1 MLLKRIEIRNL
12 RKIKQADID
21 FHGPGLQI
29 IQGANKAGKSTIA
42 QSIALTFEGPKSYT
56 PGMITDG
63 ESHAEIIAY
72 TDDGLQIKTSIKD
85 TVKDTVKQSIAKY
98 NDDLQRYAAVS
109 GGVREF
115 LNSLRSGLEMP
126 WALRSKT
133 DAQIIEIL
141 KDRAGVSAK
150 IDQIDCEIKDK
161 ETTRTE
167 TGRDKKKL
175 GELGKAPEE
184 KKHPPKI
191 DELKAEREAATKYLK
206 IQREVFDKA
215 AEYLRGKCSF
225 ASIEDIEGMKAEVD
239 QSVKCAKK
247 KLADAGKAYK
257 QAEVDEMDR
266 KFVEWNTEEEA
277 AKTWDAYVEKKQSI
291 ERLTVQYDKLTE
303 EIEALRESRKK
314 TLSEITLIKDL
325 TIGEDN
331 MLYHKG
337 ILRGITDSNDKDN
350 WSTAESIQVFFSL
363 GARFSGELKILI
375 VDNTESLDSKSVTAI
390 SDWAEKS
397 NFLVILLKVAD
408 MPESFEE
415 NIIYLS
421 EGTVLQ
427 KRTAEGKPSALE
439 E

>member
-1 MLLKRIEIRNL
+1 MALLKRIEIRNL

-85 TVKDTVKQSIAKY
+85 TVKQSIAKY
-98 NDDLQRYAAVS
+98 NDDLQRYAVVS

-126 WALRSKT
+126 WALRTKT

-175 GELGKAPEE
+175 GEPGKTPEE

-191 DELKAEREAATKYLK
+191 DDLKAEREAATKYLK
-206 IQREVFDKA
+206 IQREVFDRA

-225 ASIEDIEGMKAEVD
+225 DSIEDIEGLKAEVD
-239 QSVKCAKK
+239 QAVKCAKK
-247 KLADAGKAYK
+247 RLDEAGKAYT

-277 AKTWDAYVEKKQSI
+277 AKTWDAYVEKKASI
-291 ERLTVQYDKLTE
+291 ERLAGQYDKLTK
-303 EIEALRESRKK
+303 EIEALRETRKK
-314 TLSEITLIKDL
+314 TLSEITLIDGL

-337 ILRGITDSNDKDN
+337 ILRGITDTNDKDN
-350 WSTAESIQVFFSL
+350 WSTAESIQVFFSI
-363 GARFSGELKILI
+363 GAAFSGKLKVLV
-375 VDNTESLDSKSVTAI
+375 VDNAESLDGKTTAAI
-390 SDWAEKS
+390 SKWAETS
-397 NFLVILLKVAD
+397 AYLVILLKVAD
-408 MPESFEE
+408 MPENLEDG
-415 NIIYLS
+415 IIYLK
-421 EGTVLQ
+421 EGEVVT
-427 KRTAEGKPSALE
+427 K
-439 E
+439 

>member
-1 MLLKRIEIRNL
+1 MALLKRIEIRNL

-85 TVKDTVKQSIAKY
+85 TVKQSISQY
-98 NDDLQRYAAVS
+98 NEDLQRYAAVS

-133 DAQIIEIL
+133 DAQIIETL

-150 IDQIDCEIKDK
+150 IAQIDNEIKNK
-161 ETTRTE
+161 ELTRTE

-175 GELGKAPEE
+175 GELGNEPEQKE
-184 KKHPPKI
+184 HPPKI
-191 DELKAEREAATKYLK
+191 DELKTERETATKYLK

-225 ASIEDIEGMKAEVD
+225 NSIEDIEGVKAEVD
-239 QSVKCAKK
+239 NSVKCAKK
-247 KLADAGKAYK
+247 KLADAGKAYT
-257 QAEVDEMDR
+257 QDEVDEMDR

-291 ERLTVQYDKLTE
+291 ERLTEQYNKLTE

-314 TLSEITLIKDL
+314 TLSEITLIEGL

-350 WSTAESIQVFFSL
+350 WSTAESIQVFFSI
-363 GARFSGELKILI
+363 GAAFSGKLKVLV
-375 VDNTESLDSKSVTAI
+375 VDNAESLDGKTTAAI
-390 SDWAEKS
+390 SKWAEKS
-397 NFLVILLKVAD
+397 SFLVILLKVAD
-408 MPESFEE
+408 MPENLEDG
-415 NIIYLS
+415 IIYLK
-421 EGTVLQ
+421 EGEVVT
-427 KRTAEGKPSALE
+427 K
-439 E
+439 